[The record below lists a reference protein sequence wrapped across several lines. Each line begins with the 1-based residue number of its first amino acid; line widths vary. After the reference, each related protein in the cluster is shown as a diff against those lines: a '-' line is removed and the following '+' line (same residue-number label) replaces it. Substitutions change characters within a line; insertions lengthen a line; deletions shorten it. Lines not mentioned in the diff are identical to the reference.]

1 MRQMYINAQSEWLN
15 QLSVSNTCFVHT
27 MNTYQYVLPDVWA
40 LIARTTP
47 PPRKITAPKITTLL
61 DAEQWKV

>member
-1 MRQMYINAQSEWLN
+1 
-15 QLSVSNTCFVHT
+15 